1 MFTPD
6 NIYHPRYY
14 VTKKLSPKAPSLIYV
29 SHPHFVADN
38 FALFR
43 PVLRGIVARRCLQRE
58 RRADAPTNRKT
69 GKALSRAGE
78 GRGGLALPRPG
89 SARARDGGWGTRTMD
104 LAHIRNFSIIAH
116 IDHGKTTLSDQLLL
130 RTGTVATRNMEAQHL
145 DSMDLERE
153 RGITIKAHP
162 VTMTYRAG
170 NGEDYELNLIDT
182 PGHVDF
188 SYEVSRS
195 LSACEGALLIVDAA
209 QGVEAQTVAN
219 VHLAMK
225 QNLTI
230 IPVINK
236 IDLPH
241 ANVPLTRQQLEDILA
256 IPADSAIEASAKE
269 GIGIESILE
278 AIVARIPPP
287 KPTGAIS
294 LQALCFDSYFDTY
307 KGVVTH
313 VRIFNGE
320 LRRGMQVKLLNSGKN
335 YEVKEVGSFNPK
347 PYERPQLEVG
357 ETGYVTANIKSP
369 KDVRMGDTFT
379 DARVPS
385 PPLPGYQE
393 IHPMVF
399 SGIYPINTADYEHL
413 KASMAK
419 LQLNDSAFVYQP
431 ESSVALGFGF
441 HCGFLGLLH
450 LEIVQERLRREYN
463 LDIIA
468 TYPSVIYRVRMSDS
482 LVKEIDNPAFLP
494 DPAFVAEIMEPTVQ
508 AFIICPNEYIGDMM
522 ALVSEKRGLLDH
534 TETVDTK
541 RVMLT
546 CRLPLN
552 EILID
557 FHDRIKSLTRGY
569 GSMDYEHGGYQVS
582 DMVKLDILVNGEPVD
597 AFSCIVHRS
606 KAESRGRALAAKL
619 KEVIPRQQFAVAIQA
634 AIGGKVVARETVS
647 AFRKDV
653 TAKCYGGDISRKRK
667 LLEKQKEGKKR
678 MKSIGSV
685 NIPQQ
690 AFIEVLK
697 A

>member
-1 MFTPD
+1 
-6 NIYHPRYY
+6 
-14 VTKKLSPKAPSLIYV
+14 
-29 SHPHFVADN
+29 
-38 FALFR
+38 
-43 PVLRGIVARRCLQRE
+43 
-58 RRADAPTNRKT
+58 
-69 GKALSRAGE
+69 
-78 GRGGLALPRPG
+78 
-89 SARARDGGWGTRTMD
+89 MD
-104 LAHIRNFSIIAH
+104 TAHIRNFSIIAH
-116 IDHGKTTLSDQLLL
+116 IDHGKTTLSDRLLH
-130 RTGTVATRNMEAQHL
+130 RTGTIADRDMEAQLL

-162 VTMTYRAG
+162 VTMLYKAR

-219 VHLAMK
+219 MHLAMK
-225 QNLTI
+225 ANLTI
-230 IPVINK
+230 IPIINK

-241 ANVPLTRQQLEDILA
+241 ADIAAARVQLEDILA
-256 IPADSAIEASAKE
+256 IPGDTAILASAKE
-269 GIGIESILE
+269 GIGIEEILE
-278 AIVARIPPP
+278 AIITRIPPP
-287 KPTGAIS
+287 KVTTERS
-294 LQALCFDSYFDTY
+294 LQALLFDSFFDTF

-313 VRIFNGE
+313 VRVFNGE
-320 LRRGMQVKLLNSGKN
+320 LKAGMQVKMLHSGKN
-335 YEVKEVGSFNPK
+335 VEVKEVGSFNPK
-347 PYERPQLEVG
+347 PYIREVLQVG
-357 ETGYVTANIKSP
+357 ETGYFTANIKSP
-369 KDVRMGDTFT
+369 GDVKLGDTLT
-379 DARVPS
+379 DARIPS
-385 PPLPGYQE
+385 PPLPGFQE

-399 SGIYPINTADYEHL
+399 SGLYPINTADYEHL
-413 KASMAK
+413 KASLGR
-419 LQLNDSAFVYQP
+419 LQLNDSAFVYQS

-441 HCGFLGLLH
+441 RCGFLGLLH
-450 LEIVQERLRREYN
+450 MEIVQERLRREYG

-468 TYPSVIYRVRMSDS
+468 TYPSVVYRVKFCSGET
-482 LVKEIDNPAFLP
+482 KQIDNPAFLP
-494 DPAFVAEIMEPTVQ
+494 EPNHIEEILEPTVK
-508 AFIICPNEYIGDMM
+508 AFLICPNEYIGDMM
-522 ALVSEKRGLLDH
+522 ALVSEKRGSLDQ
-534 TETVDTK
+534 TETLDPR

-557 FHDRIKSLTRGY
+557 FHDRIKSITRGY
-569 GSMDYEHGGYQVS
+569 GSMDYEHGQYQVS
-582 DMVKLDILVNGEPVD
+582 DMVKLDMLVNTEPVD

-606 KAESRGRALAAKL
+606 KAEYRGRALAAKL
-619 KEVIPRQQFAVAIQA
+619 REVIPRQQFAVAIQA
-634 AIGGKVVARETVS
+634 AIGGKIVARETVS

-685 NIPQQ
+685 NIPQE